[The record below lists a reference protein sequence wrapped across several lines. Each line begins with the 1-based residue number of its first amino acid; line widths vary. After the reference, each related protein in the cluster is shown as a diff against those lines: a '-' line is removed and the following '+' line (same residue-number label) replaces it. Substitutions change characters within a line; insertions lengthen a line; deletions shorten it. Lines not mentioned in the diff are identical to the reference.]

1 MSRKTNKLWYL
12 NYPQQSKWQFSDL
25 RFRNF
30 SLKET
35 ELCKW
40 GCDKKSSLQ
49 SLRASQL
56 NFNHSCPI
64 LTFYQFLR
72 NSKKKKKEA
81 NWEEKRETKKVR
93 KMMKKMEKSR
103 LFPFFFE
110 IFLLNYPDCFR
121 DLCTFLLCS
130 FCYLS
135 FSVWLFILRVFRV
148 GERKGSIIISL
159 RSNFGKGDFHLALQ
173 FKL

>member
-12 NYPQQSKWQFSDL
+12 NYSQQSKWQFSDL
-25 RFRNF
+25 HFRNF

-72 NSKKKKKEA
+72 NSKKKKKQTERKKEKPRK
-81 NWEEKRETKKVR
+81 WEKWWKRWKKADFFLSFL
-93 KMMKKMEKSR
+93 KSFYLIIQIVSGIFV
-103 LFPFFFE
+103 LFDSVPFVISLFLFDCLYYVFFE
-110 IFLLNYPDCFR
+110 
-121 DLCTFLLCS
+121 
-130 FCYLS
+130 
-135 FSVWLFILRVFRV
+135 
-148 GERKGSIIISL
+148 
-159 RSNFGKGDFHLALQ
+159 
-173 FKL
+173 

>member
-12 NYPQQSKWQFSDL
+12 NYFQQSKWQFSDL

-56 NFNHSCPI
+56 NFNHSCPT

-72 NSKKKKKEA
+72 NSKKKKKKQTERKKEKPRK
-81 NWEEKRETKKVR
+81 WEKWWKRWKKAD
-93 KMMKKMEKSR
+93 
-103 LFPFFFE
+103 FF
-110 IFLLNYPDCFR
+110 
-121 DLCTFLLCS
+121 
-130 FCYLS
+130 LS
-135 FSVWLFILRVFRV
+135 FLKSFYLIIQIVSGIFVLFYSVPFV
-148 GERKGSIIISL
+148 ISL
-159 RSNFGKGDFHLALQ
+159 FLFDCLYYVFSSRREERVYHYV